1 MVIFTTREPSGVWAW
16 LEKHG
21 LAELVDDVSNLKIP
35 AFAYVDDR
43 AIRFRG
49 NYRRTLREIQR
60 FHPYWKRHVSSRD
73 NSDDARP
80 SLG

>member
-1 MVIFTTREPSGVWAW
+1 MIFTTREPTGVWAW

-21 LAELVDDVSNLKIP
+21 MAQFVDDVSNVKIP

-49 NYRRTLREIQR
+49 NYRRVFREIER
-60 FHPYWKRHVSSRD
+60 FHPYWDHYVSSRTC
-73 NSDDARP
+73 SDGANPPLD
-80 SLG
+80 